1 MNVALLV
8 LVALL
13 ALAAAAAA
21 SWAMRERVL
30 RKLAEGGGDL
40 FRLQAQAAA
49 TEAAE
54 AAVRKADEALARRDA
69 LAEEKLASQLKPVAE
84 SLAKFERHVADV
96 EKSRAE
102 QAGEFKSQLRRLLEA
117 SDAAREEARRLS
129 QSLRRGAG
137 VQGRWGEEMLR
148 NVLEIAGLRPH
159 IDFDEQVHLEGLE
172 ASYRPDVVVR
182 LPGKGQFVIDAKC
195 SLTAF
200 LESMEAADE
209 AQREAALARHAT
221 SLRAHLQKLCAKSYW
236 DKLEHSPEFVVM
248 FVPGDGFLAAACERI
263 PSLMNEGWERN
274 VILATP
280 TSLFGLAKAVHY
292 GWRAETQ
299 ARNAR
304 EIARIGRE
312 LHRRLSTMGG
322 HVQEMG
328 KALARA
334 VDKYNAFIGSLE
346 RQVLAQARRFEDLGA
361 EHPGAPIEEPQPI
374 EALVRPLARL
384 EIDPAPALTAP
395 EPAPTSAK

>member
-129 QSLRRGAG
+129 QS
-137 VQGRWGEEMLR
+137 
-148 NVLEIAGLRPH
+148 
-159 IDFDEQVHLEGLE
+159 
-172 ASYRPDVVVR
+172 
-182 LPGKGQFVIDAKC
+182 
-195 SLTAF
+195 
-200 LESMEAADE
+200 
-209 AQREAALARHAT
+209 
-221 SLRAHLQKLCAKSYW
+221 
-236 DKLEHSPEFVVM
+236 
-248 FVPGDGFLAAACERI
+248 
-263 PSLMNEGWERN
+263 
-274 VILATP
+274 
-280 TSLFGLAKAVHY
+280 
-292 GWRAETQ
+292 
-299 ARNAR
+299 
-304 EIARIGRE
+304 
-312 LHRRLSTMGG
+312 
-322 HVQEMG
+322 
-328 KALARA
+328 
-334 VDKYNAFIGSLE
+334 
-346 RQVLAQARRFEDLGA
+346 
-361 EHPGAPIEEPQPI
+361 
-374 EALVRPLARL
+374 
-384 EIDPAPALTAP
+384 
-395 EPAPTSAK
+395 